1 MCADS
6 PSTITIRFRNPRKL
20 GVVAASWLRHD
31 GRDSEWTAA
40 TWRYFLC
47 SDFLNWPVASAL
59 PLGLLVVSEAILE
72 AVGLR
77 AAGSAA
83 VSIPVTVVAVFILA
97 ASGYTA
103 RGVNIGRN
111 THPELCRKAN
121 NA

>member
-1 MCADS
+1 M
-6 PSTITIRFRNPRKL
+6 RFRKPRKL
-20 GVVAASWLRHD
+20 GVVVASWLRHD

-59 PLGLLVVSEAILE
+59 PLGLLVFAEAFPE
-72 AVGLR
+72 ALGLR

-97 ASGYTA
+97 ASGYTV
-103 RGVNIGRN
+103 RGVNVGRN
-111 THPELCRKAN
+111 TRPELCRKAN